1 MKLRAF
7 TLIELLVVI
16 AIIGILSAVVL
27 AAVGAARERANI
39 ARVQQDF
46 RTIIIAIE
54 AARANTGNTLTQM
67 TSNTYSMANC
77 VNIGMQESSCITA
90 MRNAFAAI
98 NTASGGMLAAFVAN
112 GSRDP
117 WGNVYML
124 DENEGAGGG
133 NWCSQDILLSAGPD
147 GQTAAPN
154 SVGGINADNQR
165 TLIPLSAGRC

>member
-90 MRNAFAAI
+90 MRYAFIAI
-98 NTASGGMLAAFVAN
+98 NNASGGMLDAFTAS
-112 GSRDP
+112 GSKDP

-124 DENEGAGGG
+124 DENEGATG